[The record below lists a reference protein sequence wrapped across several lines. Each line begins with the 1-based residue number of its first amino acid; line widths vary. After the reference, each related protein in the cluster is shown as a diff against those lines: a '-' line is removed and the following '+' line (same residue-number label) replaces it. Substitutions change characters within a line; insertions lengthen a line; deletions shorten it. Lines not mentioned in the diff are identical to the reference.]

1 MVSQELLDTA
11 AELSENPPKHHGTKM
26 RGLGIGIHTDS
37 IRANGYETNRWQKHG
52 HDRLYFYD
60 RHDDGHDGYI
70 DLESGTVVGSTP
82 IVNVEVE
89 NVDGELWTYYYAN
102 AEDIDHETEELVC
115 ALRR

>member
-11 AELSENPPKHHGTKM
+11 TELAENTPKHHATKM

-60 RHDDGHDGYI
+60 RYEDGHDGYI
-70 DLESGTVVGSTP
+70 DLETGAVEGSTP

-102 AEDIDHETEELVC
+102 IEDIDYETEELVC